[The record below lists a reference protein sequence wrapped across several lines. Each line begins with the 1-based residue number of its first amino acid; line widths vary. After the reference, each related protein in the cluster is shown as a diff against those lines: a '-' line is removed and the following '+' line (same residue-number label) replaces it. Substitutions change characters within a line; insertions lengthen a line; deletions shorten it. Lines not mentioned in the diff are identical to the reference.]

1 MKRLFFGMLF
11 SAGLLVA
18 GATNASAA
26 VICSDDPVVPIGT
39 PVHLTANATVTTG
52 LLSGTVYAGSTSRTT
67 WFGIV
72 LSN

>member
-11 SAGLLVA
+11 CAGLLVA

-26 VICSDDPVVPIGT
+26 VICSDDPAVPIGT
-39 PVHLTANATVTTG
+39 PLHLKSDTTVSTS
-52 LLSGTVYAGSTSRTT
+52 LVSGTVYAGSTSTTT

-72 LSN
+72 VYN

>member
-1 MKRLFFGMLF
+1 MKRLFFAMLF
-11 SAGLLVA
+11 STGLLVA
-18 GATNASAA
+18 GAANVSAA

-39 PVHLTANATVTTG
+39 PLHLKADATVSTG
-52 LLSGTVYAGSTSRTT
+52 LVSGTVYAGSTSKTT